1 MHENFVL
8 MATAKFTKFPCYF
21 GDTKQ
26 FCSGGAAQLGSQKD
40 VLKTIFSK
48 NYMIACYSSSRF
60 VFRAKGSVLL
70 ASLVIL
76 ICSYEEVLPVIKKK
90 LILPKTYILGN
101 RITWRCFCA
110 KIIFTYSTNRLFLW
124 GSVVFFTYIL
134 ISLLEIYLQEIW
146 SRIRKYDPYFLNTEK
161 YLWRLFR
168 SSRPEVPRPAT
179 LLEKGLWHRCFSV
192 NFAKFIR
199 ITFLKKHI
207 RRLPLPFHG
216 RGSPNFRDFDL
227 YVENR

>member
-1 MHENFVL
+1 
-8 MATAKFTKFPCYF
+8 
-21 GDTKQ
+21 
-26 FCSGGAAQLGSQKD
+26 
-40 VLKTIFSK
+40 
-48 NYMIACYSSSRF
+48 MIACYSSSRF

-146 SRIRKYDPYFLNTEK
+146 SRIQKTYFLNTEK

-168 SSRPEVPRPAT
+168 SSRPEVSRPATLLEKGLWHRCFSVPRPAT

>member
-1 MHENFVL
+1 
-8 MATAKFTKFPCYF
+8 
-21 GDTKQ
+21 
-26 FCSGGAAQLGSQKD
+26 
-40 VLKTIFSK
+40 
-48 NYMIACYSSSRF
+48 MIACYSSSRF

-146 SRIRKYDPYFLNTEK
+146 SRIRKTYFLNTEK